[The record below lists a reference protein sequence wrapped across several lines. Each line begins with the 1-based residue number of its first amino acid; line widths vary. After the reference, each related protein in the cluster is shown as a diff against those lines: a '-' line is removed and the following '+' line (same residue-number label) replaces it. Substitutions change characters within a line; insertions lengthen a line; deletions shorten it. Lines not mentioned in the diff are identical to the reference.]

1 MELERIPLSIPD
13 LRGEEA
19 AYLNECVADNWVSS
33 AGPFVT
39 EMERRMAALCRRGH
53 AMAMV
58 NGTAALHMALV
69 AAGVEKG
76 DRVIVPDWTF
86 AASANAIIH
95 AGAEPVF
102 VDVTPETWTLDPALV
117 AEVISS
123 ADLAIAAVM
132 PVHVLGHPV
141 DMDQLMT
148 VTGELPIIEDAAGAI
163 GALYKG
169 EHVGKFGLVSAF
181 SFNGNKTVTAGGGG
195 MVLTDDEETA
205 NRIRHLSTQARV
217 GADYTHDAVGF
228 NYRMTNL
235 NAAVGLAQLE
245 RLDEMIAI
253 KHSIAATY
261 DEAIEGRDDIS
272 AMPRATWADSSC
284 WLYSVRVCA
293 EADANRLVARMH
305 EAQIEARIFWR
316 SLSAQPVYASAPRRL
331 SGVSEALS
339 GMVVSLPCSSGL
351 TVSQQSRV
359 LDVLRDWRGGALES
373 GG

>member
-1 MELERIPLSIPD
+1 
-13 LRGEEA
+13 
-19 AYLNECVADNWVSS
+19 
-33 AGPFVT
+33 
-39 EMERRMAALCRRGH
+39 MAALCRRGH

-373 GG
+373 CG